1 MPYQDWLVN
10 MLQHAATHPGERI
23 MALFDIL
30 QDWMDAPGL
39 RQALQPDM
47 LAQAPAEPLLEY
59 LEQQAKLAGC
69 SDPDGCS
76 RQIYY
81 LALGALHEA
90 LSHPGSSAVGD
101 ARKAAEILLAAHSK
115 PTNRQTHAALA
126 AALLCLLALPA
137 SVLQQPAVDVS
148 PSSRQLIV
156 ARAEPLTLAIQGVR
170 AEPASYSPD
179 RLSSMHQ
186 TLEKLQQ
193 GVCQY
198 PQALMLPPEQRSILI
213 ENIVNGELSAN
224 QQRMQL
230 AQKVALKVDCYYA
243 PIAMTRL

>member
-1 MPYQDWLVN
+1 MPYQDWLVK
-10 MLQHAATHPGERI
+10 MLQHAATHPRGRI

-47 LAQAPAEPLLEY
+47 LVQAPAEPLLDY
-59 LEQQAKLAGC
+59 LEQQARLARC
-69 SDPDGCS
+69 SDPDGCA

-81 LALGALHEA
+81 LALGALHET
-90 LSHPGSSAVGD
+90 LSHPGGNAVDD
-101 ARKAAEILLAAHSK
+101 ARNAAEILLAAQNK
-115 PTNRQTHAALA
+115 PTNRQAHAALA

-137 SVLQQPAVDVS
+137 SVLQQPVPDA
-148 PSSRQLIV
+148 SRSLQQLVV
-156 ARAEPLTLAIQGVR
+156 ARAEPQTLAAHGVR
-170 AEPASYSPD
+170 AELASYSPD

-224 QQRMQL
+224 HQRMQL

>member
-1 MPYQDWLVN
+1 MPYQDWLVK
-10 MLQHAATHPGERI
+10 MLRHAAPHPGERI
-23 MALFDIL
+23 MALFDLL

-39 RQALQPDM
+39 RQALRPDM
-47 LAQAPAEPLLEY
+47 LAQAPFEPLLDY
-59 LEQQAKLAGC
+59 LEQQARLAGC
-69 SDPDGCS
+69 SDPDGLA

-90 LSHPGSSAVGD
+90 LSHPGCGAVGD

-115 PTNRQTHAALA
+115 PTNTHVHAAIA

-137 SVLQQPAVDVS
+137 IVLQQPAMDA
-148 PSSRQLIV
+148 QLLTQRLVV
-156 ARAEPLTLAIQGVR
+156 APAAQPMLAAHGIR
-170 AEPASYSPD
+170 REPASHSPD
-179 RLSSMHQ
+179 QLSSMHQ

-198 PQALMLPPEQRSILI
+198 PQALMLPPEQRSVLI

-224 QQRMQL
+224 HQRMQL
-230 AQKVALKVDCYYA
+230 AQKVALKVECYYP
-243 PIAMTRL
+243 PIAMTSL

>member
-1 MPYQDWLVN
+1 MPYQDWLVK

-30 QDWMDAPGL
+30 HDWMDAPGL
-39 RQALQPDM
+39 RQALRPYM
-47 LAQAPAEPLLEY
+47 LAQAPAEPLLDY
-59 LEQQAKLAGC
+59 LEQQARLAGC
-69 SDPDGCS
+69 SDPDGCA

-90 LSHPGSSAVGD
+90 LSRPNCSAVSD

-115 PTNRQTHAALA
+115 PTNQLAYAALA

-137 SVLQQPAVDVS
+137 SVLLQPALDAS
-148 PSSRQLIV
+148 PSPPQLVV
-156 ARAEPLTLAIQGVR
+156 ARAEPLPLATQDVR
-170 AEPASYSPD
+170 VEPASYSPD

-198 PQALMLPPEQRSILI
+198 PQALMLPAEQRSILI

-224 QQRMQL
+224 HQRMQL

-243 PIAMTRL
+243 PIAMTSL

>member
-1 MPYQDWLVN
+1 MPYQEWLVK
-10 MLQHAATHPGERI
+10 MLQHAAHHPGGRI
-23 MALFDIL
+23 MAMFDLL

-47 LAQAPAEPLLEY
+47 LAQAPGEPLLDY
-59 LEQQAKLAGC
+59 LEQQARLAGC
-69 SDPDGCS
+69 SDPDDCA

-81 LALGALHEA
+81 LALGALQET
-90 LSHPGSSAVGD
+90 LSHPGGSAVGD

-115 PTNRQTHAALA
+115 PTNTHVHAAIA

-137 SVLQQPAVDVS
+137 IVLQQPTLDAS
-148 PSSRQLIV
+148 PSPPQVV
-156 ARAEPLTLAIQGVR
+156 ARAEPLTLATQGVR

-224 QQRMQL
+224 HQRMQL
-230 AQKVALKVDCYYA
+230 AQKVALQVDCYYA
-243 PIAMTRL
+243 PIAMTSL